1 MTYEEILDKYKPL
14 ISKRRNEI
22 EMAESKVTRI
32 KSILAD
38 WKQERE
44 KYRQKGT
51 TIDAER
57 IAQWNRWT
65 NEIRRMEQRLA
76 TAKDEAALLSLGGED
91 KLNQIIND
99 IAR

>member
-14 ISKRRNEI
+14 ITKRRNEI
-22 EMAESKVTRI
+22 EMAESKVARLQG
-32 KSILAD
+32 ILAE

-65 NEIRRMEQRLA
+65 SEIVRMEKRIA

-91 KLNQIIND
+91 KLNQLIND